1 VIMDIE
7 CDGAAAW
14 CPCAN
19 RDKSFVNA
27 MQWVVGLETFLLV
40 EDPWRMFL
48 TTDHP
53 NGGRSTT
60 YPHLI
65 RLFDGPWLPQ

>member
-1 VIMDIE
+1 MDIE
-7 CDGAAAW
+7 CDAG
-14 CPCAN
+14 CGVVPERY

-48 TTDHP
+48 TTIIRTAR
-53 NGGRSTT
+53 RST
-60 YPHLI
+60 PFSI
-65 RLFDGPWLPQ
+65 